1 MGENRMIIKLGE
13 PQPKQK
19 EFLSASA
26 RFIGYGGGRGGGK
39 SWAVRVKALLLALSY
54 PGIMIMIMRRTMP
67 ELRQNHIQPLEDMT
81 KGFAEYKSSY
91 RTLFFRNG
99 SKILFGYLNNDR
111 HLSQYQ
117 GNQYDII
124 FIDEATQFTEF
135 QLVSLTACL
144 RGANS
149 FPKRMYFTANP
160 GGVGHNFVK
169 RIFVSREYRNK
180 ENPDDYVFIKALVYD
195 NQELLSKDPGYLQML
210 ENLPPVQREAWLNGD
225 WDVFEGQYFSMW
237 NRDIHVIK
245 PFGLPSHW
253 RKYRT
258 IDYGLDMLACLWV
271 ALDENDNAYVYREV
285 YESGLVVSKAAERI
299 KEFSDEEVFATF
311 APPDLWNRHADT
323 GRSTADIFAE
333 SGVPL
338 TKAKNDR
345 VQGWY
350 DLAEWL
356 KIRKDEQGRETAKLR
371 IMENCKNIIRT
382 LPSLQSD
389 EKHPNDVAREPHE
402 LTHAPDALRYF
413 VAGRPMGE
421 PVTNVEKMDELDYDS
436 QVDRFLRYGM

>member
-1 MGENRMIIKLGE
+1 MIIRFDE
-13 PQPKQK
+13 PQQKQK
-19 EFLSASA
+19 VFLSASN
-26 RFIGYGGGRGGGK
+26 RFIGYGGARGGGK
-39 SWAVRVKALLLALSY
+39 SWAIRMKAVLLAVNY
-54 PGIMIMIMRRTMP
+54 PGITILLLRRTMP
-67 ELRQNHIQPLEDMT
+67 ELRQNHIQPMT
-81 KGFAEYKSSY
+81 AMCKGFAEYKSSY

-99 SKILFGYLNNDR
+99 SKILFGYLRNDGD
-111 HLSQYQ
+111 LLQYQ
-117 GNQYDII
+117 GNQYDVI
-124 FIDEATQFTEF
+124 FVDEATNFTEH
-135 QLVSLTACL
+135 QLVSLMPCL
-144 RGANS
+144 RGANN
-149 FPKRMYFTANP
+149 FPKRMYYTCNP
-160 GGVGHNFVK
+160 GGVGHDYIKRLFVT
-169 RIFVSREYRNK
+169 REYK
-180 ENPDDYVFIKALVYD
+180 DGEDPDDYIFIKARVYD
-195 NQELLSKDPGYLQML
+195 NDVLLRNDPGYVKML

-271 ALDENDNAYVYREV
+271 ALDEQDNAYVYREV

-299 KEFSDEEVFATF
+299 REFSDEEVFATF

-333 SGVPL
+333 SGIPL

-356 KIRKDEQGRETAKLR
+356 KVRADEQGIESSKLR
-371 IMENCKNIIRT
+371 IMENCKNLIRT
-382 LPSLQSD
+382 LPSLQCD
-389 EKHPNDVAREPHE
+389 EKHPNDISREPHE

-413 VAGRPMGE
+413 VAGRPVSA
-421 PVTNVEKMDELDYDS
+421 PVVDVSKMEELDYDS

>member
-1 MGENRMIIKLGE
+1 MILKLPE

-26 RFIGYGGGRGGGK
+26 RFVGYGGGRGGGK
-39 SWAVRVKALLLALSY
+39 SWAVRMKALLLALNY
-54 PGIMIMIMRRTMP
+54 PGITILIIRRTMP
-67 ELRQNHIQPLEDMT
+67 ELRQNHIQPLSLICR
-81 KGFAEYKSSY
+81 GFAEYKSSY
-91 RTLFFRNG
+91 RTLFFGNG
-99 SKILFGYLNNDR
+99 SKILFGYLRNDSD
-111 HLSQYQ
+111 LLQYQ
-117 GNQYDII
+117 GNEYDII
-124 FIDEATQFTEF
+124 FIDEATQLPEHHHVT
-135 QLVSLTACL
+135 LTACL

-149 FPKRMYFTANP
+149 FPKRMYFTMNP
-160 GGVGHNFVK
+160 GGVGHDYMK
-169 RIFVSREYRNK
+169 RLFITKDYK
-180 ENPDDYVFIKALVYD
+180 ESEDPDDYVFIKALVKD
-195 NQELLSKDPGYLQML
+195 NPALLRNDPGYVKML
-210 ENLPPVQREAWLNGD
+210 ENMPPVQREAWLNGD

-253 RKYRT
+253 RRYRT

-271 ALDENDNAYVYREV
+271 ALDEQNNAYVYREV

-299 KEFSDEEVFATF
+299 KEYSDEEVFATF

-333 SGVPL
+333 SGIPL

-356 KIRKDEQGRETAKLR
+356 KIRKDEQGMETAKLR

-382 LPSLQSD
+382 LPSLQCD
-389 EKHPNDVAREPHE
+389 EKHPNDVSREPHE

-413 VAGRPMGE
+413 VAGRPIGE
-421 PVTNVEKMDELDYDS
+421 PVVDVSKMDELDYDS
-436 QVDRFLRYGM
+436 QVERFLRYGM